1 MPDSKV
7 EFKACPIKVVYE
19 RFKHMDKLLC
29 DPLIR
34 KQYNGENDPY
44 HLTLFDLWDAIKEHQ
59 STPIANNGVSVR
71 GIIDTCAHV
80 ACDAVHHV
88 GFLNMSQQK
97 KGEYIAKQ
105 IRALHAKL
113 PTTAIN
119 NGVSFDSIVD
129 KLTHLNGDH
138 LIGLELNDIHIIAN
152 FITRLQTTAPRG
164 GNMIDVVK
172 KAVESGA
179 VVIKPCTANCL
190 NGIIT
195 DHEGAEVRDIVCPT
209 CSGRE
214 YVITEGE
221 VSGG

>member
-1 MPDSKV
+1 MS
-7 EFKACPIKVVYE
+7 
-19 RFKHMDKLLC
+19 
-29 DPLIR
+29 
-34 KQYNGENDPY
+34 GENIQKWLLDEG
-44 HLTLFDLWDAIKEHQ
+44 LDDLIISPENHIDCVYVSDAIKKYVE
-59 STPIANNGVSVR
+59 SRSPIANNGVSFR

-138 LIGLELNDIHIIAN
+138 LMGLELNNIHIIAN
-152 FITRLQTTAPRG
+152 FITKLPTTSPR
-164 GNMIDVVK
+164 V
-172 KAVESGA
+172 S
-179 VVIKPCTANCL
+179 
-190 NGIIT
+190 
-195 DHEGAEVRDIVCPT
+195 
-209 CSGRE
+209 
-214 YVITEGE
+214 GE
-221 VSGG
+221 VKHADNCPSVKGAPVCTCEHLRRYS